1 MKQWYYV
8 KNAEEYVVLELA
20 ENASSAKSRARTR
33 PGFDNDDTVAWP
45 KACMP
50 MGVDNM
56 QAERPVRKF

>member
-8 KNAEEYVVLELA
+8 KNTEGYVVLELA
-20 ENASSAKSRARTR
+20 DSASSAKSRARTW
-33 PGFDNDDTVAWP
+33 PGFDNDETVAWP

-56 QAERPVRKF
+56 QAGAPVRRF